1 MSRSSMARVE
11 GPLEPYAR
19 ELGRKLAEQ
28 GYSRESAARH
38 LRLMGQLSSWLSAR
52 GLDAGALTWSRAE
65 EFVSERRA
73 AGCGAR
79 VSLSAM
85 GPLLDHL
92 RGAGAVS
99 LPPVPAAA
107 PADQLLAAYGGY
119 LAGERALAERSIGD
133 YARVARQFLAWWS
146 RRGGGELALA
156 QLTAGD
162 VTAFVLEEH
171 GRGSAASARRVVTG
185 LRSLLRYLHVEGH
198 IAGRLTP
205 AVLAVPGWRGSTP
218 QRGLAAGE
226 VARLLASFDRR
237 TALGRRDYAMVM
249 VMARLGLRAGEV
261 AAIELDDIDWR
272 AGELTVAGK
281 GDRRERL
288 PVPADVGQALAGYCQ
303 RGRPGTSCRALF
315 LRARAPRTKMSADA
329 VTSAV
334 HRAAVRAGM
343 PGVGAHRL
351 RHTAATQMLR
361 AGSSLFEVGAVLR
374 QRRSSVTAVYAKVSP
389 AALRLVARRWP
400 GSAAS
405 AGCAR
410 RRRTTS
416 ASAGRSGSSLT
427 VIPGCSPSSSPTWK
441 KPGRA
446 RSPPGS
452 RWPGRQSR
460 RAPARTGTEPG
471 CRLRAASRLTWQPS
485 IPAPRC
491 PQLTC
496 SPAAFSGPLLT
507 CSARTRSPASW
518 QPPALSLHRCGPPP
532 TARSSGC

>member
-1 MSRSSMARVE
+1 VSRSSMARVE

-19 ELGRKLAEQ
+19 GLGRKLAEQ

-92 RGAGAVS
+92 RGAGAVC
-99 LPPVPAAA
+99 LTPVPAAA

-198 IAGRLTP
+198 IAGQLAP

-334 HRAAVRAGM
+334 HRAAARAGM

-361 AGSSLFEVGAVLR
+361 AGGSLFEVGAVLR

-400 GSAAS
+400 GSAA
-405 AGCAR
+405 
-410 RRRTTS
+410 
-416 ASAGRSGSSLT
+416 
-427 VIPGCSPSSSPTWK
+427 
-441 KPGRA
+441 
-446 RSPPGS
+446 
-452 RWPGRQSR
+452 
-460 RAPARTGTEPG
+460 
-471 CRLRAASRLTWQPS
+471 
-485 IPAPRC
+485 
-491 PQLTC
+491 
-496 SPAAFSGPLLT
+496 
-507 CSARTRSPASW
+507 
-518 QPPALSLHRCGPPP
+518 
-532 TARSSGC
+532 

>member
-19 ELGRKLAEQ
+19 GLGRKLAEQ

-92 RGAGAVS
+92 RGAGAVC
-99 LPPVPAAA
+99 LTPVPAA

-198 IAGRLTP
+198 IAGQLAP

-315 LRARAPRTKMSADA
+315 LRARAPRTKLSADA

-334 HRAAVRAGM
+334 HRAAARAGM

-361 AGSSLFEVGAVLR
+361 AGGSLFEVGAVLR

-400 GSAAS
+400 GSAA
-405 AGCAR
+405 
-410 RRRTTS
+410 
-416 ASAGRSGSSLT
+416 
-427 VIPGCSPSSSPTWK
+427 
-441 KPGRA
+441 
-446 RSPPGS
+446 
-452 RWPGRQSR
+452 
-460 RAPARTGTEPG
+460 
-471 CRLRAASRLTWQPS
+471 
-485 IPAPRC
+485 
-491 PQLTC
+491 
-496 SPAAFSGPLLT
+496 
-507 CSARTRSPASW
+507 
-518 QPPALSLHRCGPPP
+518 
-532 TARSSGC
+532 